1 MIRQSLARLERI
13 MKKGTLALAFVLG
26 MPLAAQSFEAGLF
39 LGQQQYPSPHT
50 DVVPGVTGQLNL
62 DNKTVYALRFGYSVV
77 DVGPAL
83 FQITA
88 GYQPET
94 KTTINAT
101 LGGALSTNMGDFK
114 QSHWSVG
121 AMFNF
126 KAVVAVGAGL
136 EYRAE
141 KLEGEGSNTTYNRP
155 WVRLNAGYAIPS
167 PLVKPFFGVEVAFP
181 LINTSNKFDSA
192 ENVLKSMAPKNQF
205 GLYAGLRF

>member
-1 MIRQSLARLERI
+1 
-13 MKKGTLALAFVLG
+13 MKKVTLTLALLMG

-39 LGQQQYPSPHT
+39 LGQQQYPSPHML
-50 DVVPGVTGQLNL
+50 VSPGAPSPIVTWQLHL
-62 DNKTVYALRFGYSVV
+62 DNKTVYAFRFGYSIV

-88 GYQPET
+88 GYQPES

-114 QSHWSVG
+114 QSHWSIG